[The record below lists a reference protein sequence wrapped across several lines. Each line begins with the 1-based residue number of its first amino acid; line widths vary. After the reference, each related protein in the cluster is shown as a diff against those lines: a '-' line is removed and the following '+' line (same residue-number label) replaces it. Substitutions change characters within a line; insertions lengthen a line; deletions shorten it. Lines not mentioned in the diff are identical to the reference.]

1 MKIAVCSASG
11 KLGAAVVKELIKAIG
26 ADSVIAIARKTEKAS
41 HLGVEVRKGD
51 FNSKDD
57 FEKALKGVDRV
68 LLVSGMDKPENRIKQ
83 HRNVIEA
90 AKLNGLDKLVYTS
103 IVGDEEDTAFSPI
116 VKSNRQTEED
126 VRNSGLNYSI
136 GRNGIYI
143 EPDLEYIDTYL
154 KEGGITNCADEGK
167 CTYTSKTELAHAY
180 SQLLLKDQLNG
191 KTLNLV
197 GEGITQTELADSIN
211 QVYNTD
217 LSFKNMSVED
227 YKAERVEA
235 LGDFLGTVIADIYEG
250 IKNGA
255 NDVHSDFEKVTGRP
269 HKKVLQMIEEFKS
282 K

>member
-1 MKIAVCSASG
+1 MKIAICSASG

-26 ADSVIAIARKTEKAS
+26 ADSVIAIARTTEKAS

-51 FNSKDD
+51 YNSIDD

-116 VKSNRQTEED
+116 VESNRQTEED

-143 EPDLEYIDTYL
+143 EPDLEYIDTYI

-167 CTYTSKTELAHAY
+167 CTYTSRTELAHAY

-191 KTLNLV
+191 EKLNLV

-235 LGDFLGTVIADIYEG
+235 LGDFLGTIIAGIYEG

-255 NDVHSDFEKVTGRP
+255 NDVPSDFEKVTGRP
-269 HKKVLQMIEEFKS
+269 HKKVLKMIKEFKN

>member
-1 MKIAVCSASG
+1 MKIAICSASG

-26 ADSVIAIARKTEKAS
+26 ADSVIAIARTTEKAS

-51 FNSKDD
+51 YNSIDD

-143 EPDLEYIDTYL
+143 EPDLEYIDTYI

-167 CTYTSKTELAHAY
+167 CTYTSRTELAHAY

-191 KTLNLV
+191 EKLNLV

-235 LGDFLGTVIADIYEG
+235 LGDFLGTIIAGIYEG

-255 NDVHSDFEKVTGRP
+255 NDVPSDFEKVTGRP
-269 HKKVLQMIEEFKS
+269 HKKVLKMIKEFKN